1 MVRSHRLAATLVLF
15 LATAAQAETKAAET
29 KTAETPA
36 ALVSRLSLEEKAA
49 QLQSASPPIPRLGI
63 RGYEWWSEGLHGLA
77 RNGPATVFPQAI
89 GLAAAWDKT
98 LMGQVGEAVSVEAR
112 AKFNAVGARDP
123 GRYEGLTIW
132 SPNIN
137 IYRDPRWGRG
147 QETYGEDPHLT
158 GALGAAF
165 VRGIQGP
172 DPAHPRAIATPKH
185 FAVHS
190 GPEAGRHGF
199 DVDVSP
205 QDLQATYL
213 PAFRQAV
220 VEGGAGSVM
229 CAYNALHGVPACA
242 SPLLLDQTLRRDWGF
257 RGFVVS
263 DCDAVDDMTQFHYF
277 RIDNAGSSAAAL
289 KAGDDLNCGD
299 AYAQLPAAVARGE
312 LDEGVLDRSLVR
324 LFEARAAL
332 GALLAPDLA
341 TDPYARL
348 GAGDVNSAAHRTLA
362 LEAARKSIVLLKNAN
377 NRLPLAPT
385 ARIAVIGP
393 DADALEVLEANY
405 HGTAV
410 DPVTPLQGLRAQ
422 WGATKVGYAQG
433 SSVAEGVPI
442 AVPETALRTG
452 LGADAVQGLTGAYFD
467 DPALAGAPRVTR
479 TDRVVNFDWD
489 RAAPAPG
496 LDPAR
501 YGVRWTG
508 VLVPQGPGE
517 YGLVVGVARCF
528 DCKGHDPV
536 RLWVDDKLVVDDDG
550 SGKAVEA
557 ALTFADARP
566 RRIRLE
572 LSHTGEDQGVRLQWR
587 APAAPQI
594 AEAVKAARQA
604 DVVVAVVGL
613 SPDVEGE
620 ALSIAVPGFDGG
632 DRTDIAL
639 PAPQRRLLEALAAT
653 GKPLVVVLTAG
664 GAVELDWAKVHADA
678 ILAAWYPGQSG
689 GVAIAETL
697 AGRNNPAGRLPVTF
711 YRSAKDLPPLIDYAM
726 KGRTYRYFE
735 GQPVYPFGYGLSY
748 TRFDYGAPSLSA
760 TALKAGQELVVEAE
774 VDNVGDRA
782 GDEVV
787 QAYLIPP
794 RAVTARARPAQG
806 ERILLRTLVGFD
818 RVTLKPGER
827 RKVRFTLTPRDL
839 SQVDRAGAR
848 AVVPGRYTLF
858 VGGGQPGQ
866 AAGHEV
872 SFTIEGQQE
881 LPR

>member
-1 MVRSHRLAATLVLF
+1 MMVRSHALTTLLLF
-15 LATAAQAETKAAET
+15 ATAAPLAEAWA
-29 KTAETPA
+29 AETPA
-36 ALVSRLSLEEKAA
+36 DLVSRLSLEEKAA
-49 QLQSASPPIPRLGI
+49 QLQSAAPPIPRLGI
-63 RGYEWWSEGLHGLA
+63 RGYEWWNEGLHGLA

-89 GLAAAWDKT
+89 GLAATWDEG
-98 LMGQVGEAVSVEAR
+98 LMGRVGEAVSTEAR
-112 AKFNAVGARDP
+112 AKFNAVGDRDP

-158 GALGAAF
+158 GTLAAAF

-172 DPAHPRAIATPKH
+172 DPQHPRAIATPKH

-205 QDLQATYL
+205 QDLEATYL

-220 VEGGAGSVM
+220 VEGGARSVM
-229 CAYNALHGVPACA
+229 CAYNAIHGFPACA
-242 SPLLLDQTLRRDWGF
+242 SPLLLDETLRRDWSF
-257 RGFVVS
+257 KGFVVS

-277 RIDNAGSSAAAL
+277 RLDNAASSAAAL
-289 KAGDDLNCGD
+289 VAGDDLNCGN
-299 AYAQLPAAVARGE
+299 AYAQLPAAVRRGD
-312 LDEGVLDRSLVR
+312 LDEAMLDRAVVR

-332 GALLAPDLA
+332 GALFAPDPA
-341 TDPYARL
+341 NPYARI
-348 GAGDVNSAAHRTLA
+348 GADAVNSPAHQALA
-362 LEAARKSIVLLKNAN
+362 LEAARKSIVLLKNDRK
-377 NRLPLAPT
+377 RLPLAAT
-385 ARIAVIGP
+385 TKIAVIGP

-410 DPVTPLQGLRAQ
+410 DPITPLQGLRAQ
-422 WGATKVGYAQG
+422 WGKGNIRYAQG
-433 SSVAEGVPI
+433 STVAEGVPV

-452 LGADAVQGLTGAYFD
+452 VGPDAVQGLIGAYFD
-467 DPALAGAPRVTR
+467 DPALSGAPRVTR

-496 LDPAR
+496 LDSTR

-508 VLVPQGPGE
+508 ALVPPGPGQ
-517 YGLVVGVARCF
+517 YALVVGVARCF

-536 RLWVDDKLVVDDDG
+536 RLWIDDKLVVDDDG

-557 ALTFADARP
+557 VLNFADARP

-572 LSHTGEDQGVRLQWR
+572 LSHAGEDQGVRLQWR
-587 APAAPQI
+587 APAAPQL
-594 AEAVKAARQA
+594 AEAVKAAAQS

-620 ALSIAVPGFDGG
+620 ALQVTVPGFDGG

-653 GKPLVVVLTAG
+653 GKPLVVVLTSG
-664 GAVELDWAKVHADA
+664 GAVELDWAKTHADA

-697 AGRNNPAGRLPVTF
+697 AGLNNPSGRLPVTF
-711 YRSAKDLPPLIDYAM
+711 YKSARDLPPLVEYAM

-735 GQPVYPFGYGLSY
+735 GEPTYPFGYGLSY
-748 TRFDYGAPSLSA
+748 TRFDYGAPSVSSA
-760 TALKAGQELVVEAE
+760 TLKAGEDLIVEAQ
-774 VDNVGDRA
+774 VANVGDRA

-794 RAVTARARPAQG
+794 KPADYRGRQAD
-806 ERILLRTLVGFD
+806 RLLLRTLVGFD

-827 RKVRFTLTPRDL
+827 RKVRFTLSPRDL
-839 SQVDRAGAR
+839 SQVARNGAR
-848 AVVPGRYTLF
+848 AVVPGQYTLF
-858 VGGGQPGQ
+858 VGGGQRGQAPGQ
-866 AAGHEV
+866 AV
-872 SFTIEGQQE
+872 NFTIEGQQE

>member
-1 MVRSHRLAATLVLF
+1 MVRPHALAALLLLF
-15 LATAAQAETKAAET
+15 ATAAPLAQAWA
-29 KTAETPA
+29 AETPA
-36 ALVSRLSLEEKAA
+36 DLVSRLSLEEKVA
-49 QLQSASPPIPRLGI
+49 QLQSAAPPIPRLGI
-63 RGYEWWSEGLHGLA
+63 RGYEWWNEGLHGLA

-89 GLAAAWDKT
+89 GLAATWDES
-98 LMGQVGEAVSVEAR
+98 LMGRVGEAVSVEAR
-112 AKFNAVGARDP
+112 AKFNAVGDRDP

-158 GALGAAF
+158 GTLAAAF

-172 DPAHPRAIATPKH
+172 DPEHPRAVATPKH

-205 QDLQATYL
+205 QDLEATYL

-220 VEGGAGSVM
+220 IEGGARSVM
-229 CAYNALHGVPACA
+229 CAYNAIHGFPACA
-242 SPLLLDQTLRRDWGF
+242 SPLLLDETLRRDWGF
-257 RGFVVS
+257 KGFVVS

-277 RIDNAGSSAAAL
+277 RLDNAASSAAAL
-289 KAGDDLNCGD
+289 AAGDDLNCGN
-299 AYAQLPAAVARGE
+299 AYAQLPVAVRRGE
-312 LDEGVLDRSLVR
+312 LDEAVIDRAVVR

-332 GALLAPDLA
+332 GALWAPNPA
-341 TDPYARL
+341 NPYANL
-348 GAGDVNSAAHRTLA
+348 GAEAVNSPAHRALA
-362 LEAARKSIVLLKNAN
+362 LEAARKSIVLLKNDG

-405 HGTAV
+405 HGAAV

-422 WGATKVGYAQG
+422 WGKANIRYAQG
-433 SSVAEGVPI
+433 SGVAEGVPV

-452 LGADAVQGLTGAYFD
+452 VGPDAAQGLTGAYFD
-467 DPALAGAPRVTR
+467 DPALGGAPRVTR

-508 VLVPQGPGE
+508 ALVPPGPGQ
-517 YGLVVGVARCF
+517 YALVVGVARCF

-557 ALTFADARP
+557 VLNFADARP

-587 APAAPQI
+587 APAAPQL
-594 AEAVKAARQA
+594 AEAVKVASQA

-620 ALSIAVPGFDGG
+620 ALQVTVPGFDGG

-653 GKPLVVVLTAG
+653 GKPLVVVLTSG
-664 GAVELDWAKVHADA
+664 GAVELDWAKTHADA

-697 AGRNNPAGRLPVTF
+697 AGLNNPAGRLPVTF
-711 YRSAKDLPPLIDYAM
+711 YKSARDLPPLVDYAM
-726 KGRTYRYFE
+726 KGRTYRYFDGE
-735 GQPVYPFGYGLSY
+735 PTYPFGYGLSY
-748 TRFDYGAPSLSA
+748 TRFDYGAPSLSTA
-760 TALKAGQELVVEAE
+760 TLKAGEDLVVEAQ
-774 VDNVGDRA
+774 VANIGDRA

-787 QAYLIPP
+787 QAYLTPP
-794 RAVTARARPAQG
+794 SPADYRGRQAD
-806 ERILLRTLVGFD
+806 RLLLRTLVGFD

-827 RKVRFTLTPRDL
+827 GKVRFVLSPRDL
-839 SQVDRAGAR
+839 SQVGRSGAR

-866 AAGHEV
+866 APGQEV

>member
-1 MVRSHRLAATLVLF
+1 MVRPHALATLLLLF
-15 LATAAQAETKAAET
+15 ATAAPLAEAWA
-29 KTAETPA
+29 AETPA
-36 ALVSRLSLEEKAA
+36 ELVSRLSLEEKAA
-49 QLQSASPPIPRLGI
+49 QLQSAAPPIPRLGI
-63 RGYEWWSEGLHGLA
+63 RGYEWWNEGLHGLA

-89 GLAAAWDKT
+89 GLAATWDES
-98 LMGQVGEAVSVEAR
+98 LMGRVGEAVSVEAR
-112 AKFNAVGARDP
+112 AKFNAVGDRDP

-158 GALGAAF
+158 GTLAAAF

-172 DPAHPRAIATPKH
+172 DPEHPRAIATPKH

-205 QDLQATYL
+205 QDLEATYL

-220 VEGGAGSVM
+220 VEGGARSVM
-229 CAYNALHGVPACA
+229 CAYNAIHGFPACA
-242 SPLLLDQTLRRDWGF
+242 SPLLLDETLRRDWGF
-257 RGFVVS
+257 KGFVVS

-277 RIDNAGSSAAAL
+277 RLDNAASSAAAL
-289 KAGDDLNCGD
+289 TAGDDLNCGD
-299 AYAQLPAAVARGE
+299 AYAQLPAAVRRGE
-312 LDEGVLDRSLVR
+312 IDEAVLDRAVVR

-332 GALLAPDLA
+332 GALFAPDPA
-341 TDPYARL
+341 NPYANL
-348 GAGDVNSAAHRTLA
+348 GVDAVNSSAHRALA
-362 LEAARKSIVLLKNAN
+362 LEAARKSIVLLKNEN
-377 NRLPLAPT
+377 SRLPLAPT
-385 ARIAVIGP
+385 TKIALIGP

-422 WGATKVGYAQG
+422 WGKASIRYAQG
-433 SSVAEGVPI
+433 SGVAEGVPV

-452 LGADAVQGLTGAYFD
+452 VGADAVQGLTGAYFD
-467 DPALAGAPRVTR
+467 DPALGGAPRVTR

-508 VLVPQGPGE
+508 ALVPPGPGQ
-517 YGLVVGVARCF
+517 YVLVVGVARCF

-550 SGKAVEA
+550 SGKSVEA
-557 ALTFADARP
+557 VLNFADTRP

-587 APAAPQI
+587 APAAPQL
-594 AEAVKAARQA
+594 AEAVKAATQS

-620 ALSIAVPGFDGG
+620 ALQVAVPGFDGG

-653 GKPLVVVLTAG
+653 GKPLVVVLTSG
-664 GAVELDWAKVHADA
+664 GAVELDWAKTHADA

-689 GVAIAETL
+689 GGAIAETL
-697 AGRNNPAGRLPVTF
+697 AGLNNPAGRLPVTF
-711 YRSAKDLPPLIDYAM
+711 YKSARDLPPLVEYAM

-735 GQPVYPFGYGLSY
+735 GEPTYPFGYGLSY

-760 TALKAGQELVVEAE
+760 GTLKAGEDLVVEAQ
-774 VDNVGDRA
+774 VANVGDRA

-787 QAYLIPP
+787 QAYLTPP
-794 RAVTARARPAQG
+794 RPADYRGRQAD
-806 ERILLRTLVGFD
+806 RLLLRTLVGFD

-827 RKVRFTLTPRDL
+827 GKVRFVLSPRDL
-839 SQVDRAGAR
+839 SQVGRSGAR

-866 AAGHEV
+866 APGQTV

>member
-1 MVRSHRLAATLVLF
+1 MVRPHALAALLLLF
-15 LATAAQAETKAAET
+15 ATAAPLAEAWA
-29 KTAETPA
+29 AETPA
-36 ALVSRLSLEEKAA
+36 GLVSRLSLEEKAA
-49 QLQSASPPIPRLGI
+49 QLQSAAPPIPRLGI
-63 RGYEWWSEGLHGLA
+63 RGYEWWNEGLHGLA

-89 GLAAAWDKT
+89 GLAATWDES
-98 LMGQVGEAVSVEAR
+98 LMGRVGEAVSVEAR

-158 GALGAAF
+158 GTLAAAF

-172 DPAHPRAIATPKH
+172 DPQHPRAIATPKH

-205 QDLQATYL
+205 QDLEATYL

-220 VEGGAGSVM
+220 VEGGARSVM
-229 CAYNALHGVPACA
+229 CAYNAVHGFPACA

-257 RGFVVS
+257 KGFVVS

-277 RIDNAGSSAAAL
+277 RLDNAGSSAAAL
-289 KAGDDLNCGD
+289 AAGDDLNCGV
-299 AYAQLPAAVARGE
+299 AYAQLPAAVRRGDI
-312 LDEGVLDRSLVR
+312 DEAVLDRAVVR

-332 GALLAPDLA
+332 GALFAPDPA
-341 TDPYARL
+341 NPYANL
-348 GAGDVNSAAHRTLA
+348 GADAVNAPAHRALA
-362 LEAARKSIVLLKNAN
+362 LEAARKSIVLLKNDK
-377 NRLPLAPT
+377 NRLPLAVT
-385 ARIAVIGP
+385 TRIAVIGP

-405 HGTAV
+405 HGTAI

-422 WGATKVGYAQG
+422 WGKANIRYAQG
-433 SSVAEGVPI
+433 SGVAEGVPV

-452 LGADAVQGLTGAYFD
+452 VGPNAIHGLTGAYFD
-467 DPALAGAPRVTR
+467 DPALVGAPRVTR

-508 VLVPQGPGE
+508 ALVPPGPGE
-517 YGLVVGVARCF
+517 YALVVGVARCF

-536 RLWVDDKLVVDDDG
+536 RLWIDDKLVVDDDG
-550 SGKAVEA
+550 SGKSVEA
-557 ALTFADARP
+557 VLNFADARP

-572 LSHTGEDQGVRLQWR
+572 LSHAGEDQGVRLQWR
-587 APAAPQI
+587 APAAPQL
-594 AEAVKAARQA
+594 AEAVKAAGEA

-620 ALSIAVPGFDGG
+620 ALQVTVPGFDGG

-639 PAPQRRLLEALAAT
+639 PAPQRRLLEAVAAT
-653 GKPLVVVLTAG
+653 GKPLIVVLASG
-664 GAVELDWAKVHADA
+664 GAVELDWAKTHADA
-678 ILAAWYPGQSG
+678 ILAAWYPGQAG

-697 AGRNNPAGRLPVTF
+697 AGLNNPAGRLPVTF
-711 YRSAKDLPPLIDYAM
+711 YKSARDLPPLIEYAM
-726 KGRTYRYFE
+726 KGRTYRYFDGE
-735 GQPVYPFGYGLSY
+735 PTYPFGYGLSY
-748 TRFDYGAPSLSA
+748 TRFGYGAPSLSA
-760 TALKAGQELVVEAE
+760 ATLKAGEDLVVEAQ
-774 VDNVGDRA
+774 VANVGDRA

-787 QAYLIPP
+787 QAYLTPP
-794 RAVTARARPAQG
+794 TPADYRGRQAD
-806 ERILLRTLVGFD
+806 RLLLRTLVGFD

-827 RKVRFTLTPRDL
+827 GKVRFVLSPRDL
-839 SQVDRAGAR
+839 SQVGRSGAR

-858 VGGGQPGQ
+858 VGGGQPSQAPGQ
-866 AAGHEV
+866 TV

>member
-1 MVRSHRLAATLVLF
+1 LLLLF
-15 LATAAQAETKAAET
+15 ATAAPLA
-29 KTAETPA
+29 KTWAAETPA
-36 ALVSRLSLEEKAA
+36 DLVSRLSLEEKAA
-49 QLQSASPPIPRLGI
+49 QLQSAAPPIPRLGI
-63 RGYEWWSEGLHGLA
+63 RGYEWWNEGLHGLA

-89 GLAAAWDKT
+89 GLAATWDEG
-98 LMGQVGEAVSVEAR
+98 LMGRVGEAVSTEAR
-112 AKFNAVGARDP
+112 AKFNAVGDRDP

-158 GALGAAF
+158 GTLAAAF

-172 DPAHPRAIATPKH
+172 DPQHPRAIATPKH

-205 QDLQATYL
+205 QDLEATYL

-220 VEGGAGSVM
+220 VEGGARSVM
-229 CAYNALHGVPACA
+229 CAYNAIHGFPACA
-242 SPLLLDQTLRRDWGF
+242 SPLLLDETLRRDWGF
-257 RGFVVS
+257 KGFVVS

-277 RIDNAGSSAAAL
+277 RLDNAASSAAAL
-289 KAGDDLNCGD
+289 VAGDDLNCGN
-299 AYAQLPAAVARGE
+299 AYAQLPAAVRRGD
-312 LDEGVLDRSLVR
+312 LDEAMLDRAVVQ
-324 LFEARAAL
+324 LFEGRAAL
-332 GALLAPDLA
+332 GALFAPDPA
-341 TDPYARL
+341 NPYARI
-348 GAGDVNSAAHRTLA
+348 GADAVNSPAHRALA
-362 LEAARKSIVLLKNAN
+362 LEAARKSIVLLKNDRK
-377 NRLPLAPT
+377 RLPLAGT
-385 ARIAVIGP
+385 TKIAVIGP

-422 WGATKVGYAQG
+422 WGEGNIRYAQG
-433 SSVAEGVPI
+433 STVAEGVPV

-452 LGADAVQGLTGAYFD
+452 VGSDAVQGLIGAYFD
-467 DPALAGAPRVTR
+467 DPALSGAPRVTR

-508 VLVPQGPGE
+508 ALVPPGPGQ
-517 YGLVVGVARCF
+517 YALVVGVARCF

-550 SGKAVEA
+550 SGKALEA
-557 ALTFADARP
+557 VLNFADTRP

-587 APAAPQI
+587 APAAPQL
-594 AEAVKAARQA
+594 AEAVKAASQA

-620 ALSIAVPGFDGG
+620 ALQVTVPGFDGG

-653 GKPLVVVLTAG
+653 GKPLVVVLTSG
-664 GAVELDWAKVHADA
+664 GAVELDWARAHADA
-678 ILAAWYPGQSG
+678 ILAAWYPGESG

-697 AGRNNPAGRLPVTF
+697 AGLNNPAGRLPVTF
-711 YRSAKDLPPLIDYAM
+711 YKSARDQPPLVEYAM

-735 GQPVYPFGYGLSY
+735 GEPTYPFGYGLSY
-748 TRFDYGAPSLSA
+748 TRFDYGAPSVSSA
-760 TALKAGQELVVEAE
+760 APKAGENLIVETE
-774 VDNVGDRA
+774 VANVGGRA

-794 RAVTARARPAQG
+794 KPADYRGRQAD
-806 ERILLRTLVGFD
+806 RLLLRTLVGFD

-827 RKVRFTLTPRDL
+827 RKVRFTLSPRDL
-839 SQVDRAGAR
+839 SQVARNGAR
-848 AVVPGRYTLF
+848 AVVPGQYTLF
-858 VGGGQPGQ
+858 VGGGQPGEGP
-866 AAGHEV
+866 GHEV
-872 SFTIEGQQE
+872 TFTIEGQQE

>member
-1 MVRSHRLAATLVLF
+1 MVRSLRLAATLVLF
-15 LATAAQAETKAAET
+15 VASAAQA
-29 KTAETPA
+29 AETPA
-36 ALVSRLSLEEKAA
+36 GLVSRLTLEEKAA
-49 QLQSASPPIPRLGI
+49 QLQSDAPAVPRLGV
-63 RGYEWWSEGLHGLA
+63 RGYEWWNEGLHGLA
-77 RNGPATVFPQAI
+77 RNGEATVFPQAI
-89 GLAAAWDKT
+89 GLAAAWDKA
-98 LMGQVGEAVSVEAR
+98 LMGRVGEAVSVEAR

-172 DPAHPRAIATPKH
+172 DPLHPRAIATPKH

-205 QDLQATYL
+205 QDLEATYL

-220 VEGGAGSVM
+220 VEGQARSVM
-229 CAYNALHGVPACA
+229 CAYNAIHGFPACA
-242 SPLLLDQTLRRDWGF
+242 SSLLLDQTLRRDWGF
-257 RGFVVS
+257 KGFVVS

-277 RIDNAGSSAAAL
+277 RVDNAASAAASL
-289 KAGDDLNCGD
+289 KAGDDLNCGF
-299 AYAQLPAAVARGE
+299 AYRDLPIAVRRGE
-312 LDEGVLDRSLVR
+312 IDEALLDQSVTR

-332 GALLAPDLA
+332 GALFAPDAA
-341 TDPYARL
+341 TDPYAGI
-348 GAGDVNSAAHRTLA
+348 GASAVNSPAHRALA

-377 NRLPLAPT
+377 NRLPLASST
-385 ARIAVIGP
+385 TIAVIGP

-410 DPVTPLQGLRAQ
+410 DPITPLQGIRAQ
-422 WGATKVGYAQG
+422 WGAAKIRYAQG
-433 SSVAEGVPI
+433 SAVAEGVPI
-442 AVPETALRTG
+442 AVPETALRTSV
-452 LGADAVQGLTGAYFD
+452 GADAVQGLTGAYFD
-467 DPALAGAPRVTR
+467 DPGLSGAPRLVR

-489 RAAPAPG
+489 RTAPAPG
-496 LDPAR
+496 LSAAR

-508 VLVPQGPGE
+508 AIVPPGAGD
-517 YGLVVGVARCF
+517 YTLVVGVPRCF

-557 ALTFADARP
+557 ALSFTDARP
-566 RRIRLE
+566 RAIRLE
-572 LSHTGEDQGVRLQWR
+572 LSHTGEDQGVHLQWR

-594 AEAVKAARQA
+594 AEAVKVASQA
-604 DVVVAVVGL
+604 DVIVAVVGL

-620 ALSIAVPGFDGG
+620 ALQVTVPGFDGG

-639 PAPQRRLLEALAAT
+639 PAPQRRLLEAAAAT
-653 GKPLVVVLTAG
+653 GKPLIVILTAG
-664 GAVELDWAKVHADA
+664 GAVELDWAKTHADA

-689 GVAIAETL
+689 GTALAETL
-697 AGRNNPAGRLPVTF
+697 SGLNNPAGRLPVTF

-735 GQPVYPFGYGLSY
+735 GEPVYPFGHGLSY
-748 TRFDYGAPSLSA
+748 SRFDYGAPSLSRPVVM
-760 TALKAGQELVVEAE
+760 AGEDLTFEVE
-774 VDNVGDRA
+774 VGNVGARA

-794 RAVTARARPAQG
+794 WPAKVGTRPAQG
-806 ERILLRTLVGFD
+806 ERVLLRTLVGFD
-818 RVTLKPGER
+818 RVPLKPGER
-827 RKVRFTLTPRDL
+827 RKVRFVLTPRDL
-839 SQVDRAGAR
+839 SQVDRSGAR
-848 AVVPGRYTLF
+848 AVTPGRYALF

-866 AAGHEV
+866 APGREV
-872 SFTIEGQQE
+872 SFTIEGTQE

>member
-1 MVRSHRLAATLVLF
+1 MVRSHCLAATLVLV
-15 LATAAQAETKAAET
+15 LASAAQAAEPQG
-29 KTAETPA
+29 PA
-36 ALVSRLSLEEKAA
+36 ALVSRLTLEEKAA

-98 LMGQVGEAVSVEAR
+98 LMGQVGEVVSVEAR
-112 AKFNAVGARDP
+112 AKFNAVGDRDP
-123 GRYEGLTIW
+123 GRYEGLTLW

-205 QDLQATYL
+205 QDLEATYL

-220 VEGGAGSVM
+220 VEGGARSVM
-229 CAYNALHGVPACA
+229 CAYNALHGFPACA

-257 RGFVVS
+257 KGFVVS

-277 RIDNAGSSAAAL
+277 RVDNAASSAAAL

-299 AYAQLPAAVARGE
+299 AYAKLPVAVARGE
-312 LDEGVLDRSLVR
+312 IEEAVLDRSLVR

-332 GALLAPDLA
+332 GALLAPDPA
-341 TDPYARL
+341 TDPYAGL
-348 GAGDVNSAAHRTLA
+348 GAGDVNSAAHRALA
-362 LEAARKSIVLLKNAN
+362 LEAARKSIVLLKNAGG
-377 NRLPLAPT
+377 RLPLAPT
-385 ARIAVIGP
+385 TRIAVIGP

-422 WGATKVGYAQG
+422 WGAAKVRYAQG
-433 SSVAEGVPI
+433 SAVAEGVPI

-452 LGADAVQGLTGAYFD
+452 VGANAAQGLTGAYFD
-467 DPALAGAPRVTR
+467 DPALGGAPRVTR

-489 RAAPAPG
+489 RTAPAPG

-508 VLVPQGPGE
+508 VIVPPGPGD
-517 YGLVVGVARCF
+517 YALVVGVARCF

-536 RLWVDDKLVVDDDG
+536 RLWVDDRLVVNDDG

-557 ALTFADARP
+557 ALTFTDTRP

-594 AEAVKAARQA
+594 AEAVKAAAQA

-620 ALSIAVPGFDGG
+620 ALSITVPGFDGG

-653 GKPLVVVLTAG
+653 GKPLVVVLTSG
-664 GAVELDWAKVHADA
+664 GAVELDWAKTHADA

-697 AGRNNPAGRLPVTF
+697 AGLNNPAGRLPVTF

-735 GQPVYPFGYGLSY
+735 GQPVYPFGHGLSY
-748 TRFDYGAPSLSA
+748 TRFDYGAPTLSTA
-760 TALKAGQELVVEAE
+760 ALKAGQDLVLEAE
-774 VDNVGDRA
+774 VGNVGDRA

-787 QAYLIPP
+787 QAYLVPP
-794 RAVTARARPAQG
+794 RAATAGRRPAQG

-818 RVTLKPGER
+818 RVSLKPGER
-827 RKVRFTLTPRDL
+827 HKVRFTLTPRDL
-839 SQVDRAGAR
+839 SQVDRAGTR

-866 AAGHEV
+866 APGHEV

>member
-1 MVRSHRLAATLVLF
+1 MVRPHALAALLLLF
-15 LATAAQAETKAAET
+15 ATAAPLAEAWA
-29 KTAETPA
+29 AETPA
-36 ALVSRLSLEEKAA
+36 DLVSRLSLEEKAA
-49 QLQSASPPIPRLGI
+49 QLQSAAPPIPRLGI
-63 RGYEWWSEGLHGLA
+63 RGYEWWNEGLHGLA

-89 GLAAAWDKT
+89 GLAATWDEG
-98 LMGQVGEAVSVEAR
+98 LMGRVGEAVSTEAR
-112 AKFNAVGARDP
+112 AKFNAVGDRDP

-158 GALGAAF
+158 GTLAAAF

-172 DPAHPRAIATPKH
+172 DPRRPRAIATPKH

-205 QDLQATYL
+205 QDLEATYL

-220 VEGGAGSVM
+220 VEGGARSVM
-229 CAYNALHGVPACA
+229 CAYNAVHGFPACA
-242 SPLLLDQTLRRDWGF
+242 SPLLLDETLRRDWGF
-257 RGFVVS
+257 KGFVVS

-277 RIDNAGSSAAAL
+277 RPDNAASSAAAL
-289 KAGDDLNCGD
+289 VAGDDLNCGN
-299 AYAQLPAAVARGE
+299 AYAQLPAAVRRGD
-312 LDEGVLDRSLVR
+312 LDEAMLDRAVVR

-332 GALLAPDLA
+332 GALFAPDP
-341 TDPYARL
+341 TNPYARI
-348 GAGDVNSAAHRTLA
+348 GADAVNSTAHQALA
-362 LEAARKSIVLLKNAN
+362 LEAARKSIVLLKNDRK
-377 NRLPLAPT
+377 RLPLAAT
-385 ARIAVIGP
+385 AKIAVIGP

-422 WGATKVGYAQG
+422 WGKGNIRYAQG
-433 SSVAEGVPI
+433 STVAEGVPV

-452 LGADAVQGLTGAYFD
+452 VGPDAVQGLIGAYFD
-467 DPALAGAPRVTR
+467 DPALSGAPRVTR

-496 LDPAR
+496 LDPTR

-508 VLVPQGPGE
+508 ALVPPGPGQ
-517 YGLVVGVARCF
+517 YALVVGVARCF

-536 RLWVDDKLVVDDDG
+536 RLWIDEKLVVDDDG
-550 SGKAVEA
+550 SGKAVEVV
-557 ALTFADARP
+557 LDFADARP

-587 APAAPQI
+587 APAAPQL
-594 AEAVKAARQA
+594 AEAVKAAAQS

-620 ALSIAVPGFDGG
+620 ALQVTVPGFDGG

-653 GKPLVVVLTAG
+653 GKPLVVVLTSG
-664 GAVELDWAKVHADA
+664 GAVELDWAKAHADA

-697 AGRNNPAGRLPVTF
+697 AGLNNPSGRLPVTF
-711 YRSAKDLPPLIDYAM
+711 YKSARDLPPLVEYAM

-735 GQPVYPFGYGLSY
+735 GEPTYPFGYGLSY
-748 TRFDYGAPSLSA
+748 TRFDYGAPSVSSA
-760 TALKAGQELVVEAE
+760 TLKAGEDLIVEAQ
-774 VDNVGDRA
+774 VANVGDRA

-794 RAVTARARPAQG
+794 KPADYRGRQAD
-806 ERILLRTLVGFD
+806 RLLLRTLVGFD

-827 RKVRFTLTPRDL
+827 RKVRFTLSPRDL
-839 SQVDRAGAR
+839 SQVARNGAR
-848 AVVPGRYTLF
+848 AVVPGQYTLF
-858 VGGGQPGQ
+858 VGGGQRGQAPGQ
-866 AAGHEV
+866 AV
-872 SFTIEGQQE
+872 NFTIEGQQE

>member
-1 MVRSHRLAATLVLF
+1 MMLRPLLLSASAIVLTATS
-15 LATAAQAETKAAET
+15 ASAG
-29 KTAETPA
+29 ETPA
-36 ALVSRLSLEEKAA
+36 GLVARMTLEEKAA
-49 QLQSASPPIPRLGI
+49 QLQSAAPPIPRLGV

-89 GLAAAWDKT
+89 GLAATWDKD
-98 LMGQVGEAVSVEAR
+98 LLGKVGEVVSIEAR
-112 AKFNAVGARDP
+112 AKFNAVGDRDP

-158 GALGAAF
+158 GALGVAF

-172 DPAHPRAIATPKH
+172 DPDHPRAIATPKH

-205 QDLQATYL
+205 QDLEATYL
-213 PAFRQAV
+213 PAFRRAV
-220 VEGGAGSVM
+220 VEGEARSVM
-229 CAYNALHGVPACA
+229 CAYNAIHGFPACA

-257 RGFVVS
+257 KGFVVS
-263 DCDAVDDMTQFHYF
+263 DCDAVDDMSQFHYF
-277 RIDNAGSSAAAL
+277 RLDNAAASAAAL
-289 KAGDDLNCGD
+289 KAGDDLNCGN
-299 AYAQLPAAVARGE
+299 AYAQLPSAVRRGDV
-312 LDEGVLDRSLVR
+312 DEATVDQAVTRV
-324 LFEARAAL
+324 FEARAAL
-332 GALLAPDLA
+332 GALYAPDPKN
-341 TDPYARL
+341 PYAKIGL
-348 GAGDVNSAAHRTLA
+348 QAVNAPGHRALA
-362 LEAARKSIVLLKNAN
+362 LEAARKSIVLLKNDK

-385 ARIAVIGP
+385 ARIAVVGP

-422 WGATKVGYAQG
+422 WGAGNVRYAQG
-433 SSVAEGVPI
+433 SPVAEGVPV

-452 LGADAVQGLTGAYFD
+452 VNPDAAQGLTGAYFD
-467 DPALAGAPRVTR
+467 DPAMSGTPRVTR

-489 RAAPAPG
+489 RTAPAPG

-508 VLVPQGPGE
+508 ALVPPGPGE
-517 YGLVVGVARCF
+517 YALVVGVARCF

-557 ALTFADARP
+557 VLNFADTRP
-566 RRIRLE
+566 RKIRLE

-587 APAAPQI
+587 APAAPQL
-594 AEAVKAARQA
+594 AEAVKAASEA
-604 DVVVAVVGL
+604 DVVVAMVGL

-620 ALSIAVPGFDGG
+620 ALQIAVPGFDGG

-639 PAPQRRLLEALAAT
+639 PASQRRLLEALAAT
-653 GKPLVVVLTAG
+653 GKPLVVVLASG
-664 GAVELDWAKVHADA
+664 GAIELDWAKTHADA

-689 GVAIAETL
+689 GTALAETL
-697 AGRNNPAGRLPVTF
+697 AGLNNPSGRLPVTF
-711 YRSAKDLPPLIDYAM
+711 YRSARDLPPLIEYAM
-726 KGRTYRYFE
+726 KGRTYRYFDGE
-735 GQPVYPFGYGLSY
+735 PTYPFGHGLSY
-748 TRFDYGAPSLSA
+748 TRFAYGAPVASTA
-760 TALKAGQELVVEAE
+760 TLKAGQPLVVEAE
-774 VDNVGDRA
+774 VANVGARA

-787 QAYLIPP
+787 QAYLVPP
-794 RAVTARARPAQG
+794 KPEDYRGRQADRL
-806 ERILLRTLVGFD
+806 LLRTLVGFD
-818 RVTLKPGER
+818 RVSLKPGEK
-827 RKVRFTLTPRDL
+827 RKVRFEISPRDL
-839 SQVDRAGAR
+839 SQVARSGAR

-866 AAGHEV
+866 AAGQSV
-872 SFTIEGQQE
+872 NFTIEGRQE

>member
-1 MVRSHRLAATLVLF
+1 MVRPHALTAVLLLF
-15 LATAAQAETKAAET
+15 ATAAPLA
-29 KTAETPA
+29 KTWAAETPA
-36 ALVSRLSLEEKAA
+36 DLVSRLSLEEKAA
-49 QLQSASPPIPRLGI
+49 QLQSAAPPIPRLGI
-63 RGYEWWSEGLHGLA
+63 RGYEWWNEGLHGLA

-89 GLAAAWDKT
+89 GLAATWDEG
-98 LMGQVGEAVSVEAR
+98 LMGRVGEAVSTEAR
-112 AKFNAVGARDP
+112 AKFNAVGDRDP

-158 GALGAAF
+158 GTLAAAF

-172 DPAHPRAIATPKH
+172 DPQHPRAIATPKH

-205 QDLQATYL
+205 QDLEATYL
-213 PAFRQAV
+213 PAFRHAV
-220 VEGGAGSVM
+220 VEGGARSVM
-229 CAYNALHGVPACA
+229 CAYNAIHGFPACA
-242 SPLLLDQTLRRDWGF
+242 SPLLLDETLRRDWGF
-257 RGFVVS
+257 KGFVVS

-277 RIDNAGSSAAAL
+277 RLDNAASSAAAL
-289 KAGDDLNCGD
+289 VAGDDLNCGN
-299 AYAQLPAAVARGE
+299 AYAQLPAAVRRGD
-312 LDEGVLDRSLVR
+312 LDEAMLDRAVVR
-324 LFEARAAL
+324 LFEGRAAL
-332 GALLAPDLA
+332 GALFAPDPA
-341 TDPYARL
+341 NPYARI
-348 GAGDVNSAAHRTLA
+348 GADAVNSPAHRALA
-362 LEAARKSIVLLKNAN
+362 LEAARKSIVLLKNDRK
-377 NRLPLAPT
+377 RLPLAGT
-385 ARIAVIGP
+385 TKIAVIGP

-422 WGATKVGYAQG
+422 WGEGNIRYAQG
-433 SSVAEGVPI
+433 STVAEGVAV

-452 LGADAVQGLTGAYFD
+452 VGSDAVQGLIGAYFD
-467 DPALAGAPRVTR
+467 DPALSGAPRVTR

-508 VLVPQGPGE
+508 ALVPPGPGQ
-517 YGLVVGVARCF
+517 YALVVGVARCF

-550 SGKAVEA
+550 SGKALEA
-557 ALTFADARP
+557 VLNFADTRP

-587 APAAPQI
+587 APAAPQL
-594 AEAVKAARQA
+594 AEAVKAAAQSE
-604 DVVVAVVGL
+604 VVVAVVGL

-620 ALSIAVPGFDGG
+620 ALQVTVPGFDGG

-653 GKPLVVVLTAG
+653 GKPLVVVLISG
-664 GAVELDWAKVHADA
+664 GAVELDWAKAHADA

-697 AGRNNPAGRLPVTF
+697 AGLNNPSGRLPVTF
-711 YRSAKDLPPLIDYAM
+711 YKSARDLPPLVEYAM

-735 GQPVYPFGYGLSY
+735 GEPTYPFGYGLSY
-748 TRFDYGAPSLSA
+748 TRFDYRVPSVSSV
-760 TALKAGQELVVEAE
+760 TLKAGEDLIVEAQ
-774 VDNVGDRA
+774 VANVGDRA

-794 RAVTARARPAQG
+794 KPADYRGRQAD
-806 ERILLRTLVGFD
+806 RLLLRTLVGFD

-827 RKVRFTLTPRDL
+827 RKVRFTLSPRDL
-839 SQVDRAGAR
+839 SQVARNGAR
-848 AVVPGRYTLF
+848 AVVPGQYTLF
-858 VGGGQPGQ
+858 VGGGQPGEGP
-866 AAGHEV
+866 GHEV
-872 SFTIEGQQE
+872 TFTIEGQQE

>member
-1 MVRSHRLAATLVLF
+1 MVRSHCLATTLVLV
-15 LATAAQAETKAAET
+15 LATAAHGAEPLAPEL
-29 KTAETPA
+29 PA

-158 GALGAAF
+158 SALGAAF

-205 QDLQATYL
+205 QDLEATYL

-220 VEGGAGSVM
+220 VEGGARSVM
-229 CAYNALHGVPACA
+229 CAYNAIHGFPACA

-257 RGFVVS
+257 KGFVVS

-277 RIDNAGSSAAAL
+277 RVDNAASSAAAL

-299 AYAQLPAAVARGE
+299 AYAKLPVAVARGE
-312 LDEGVLDRSLVR
+312 VEEGVLDRSLVR

-332 GALLAPDLA
+332 GALLAPDPA
-341 TDPYARL
+341 TDPHAGL
-348 GAGDVNSAAHRTLA
+348 GAGEVNSPAHKALA
-362 LEAARKSIVLLKNAN
+362 LEAARKSIVLLKNAG

-422 WGATKVGYAQG
+422 WGAAKVSYAQG
-433 SSVAEGVPI
+433 SSVAEGVAI

-452 LGADAVQGLTGAYFD
+452 PGTSAVQGLTGAYFD
-467 DPALAGAPRVTR
+467 DPALGGAPRVTR
-479 TDRVVNFDWD
+479 TDRVINFDWD

-508 VLVPQGPGE
+508 VLVPPGPGQ
-517 YGLVVGVARCF
+517 YALVVGVARCF

-536 RLWVDDKLVVDDDG
+536 RLWVDDKLVVNDDG

-557 ALTFADARP
+557 ALTFADTRP
-566 RRIRLE
+566 RRVRLE

-664 GAVELDWAKVHADA
+664 GAVELDWAKTHADA

-689 GVAIAETL
+689 GVALAETL

-760 TALKAGQELVVEAE
+760 AALKAGQDLVVEAE
-774 VDNVGDRA
+774 VGNAGDRA

-787 QAYLIPP
+787 QAYLVPP
-794 RAVTARARPAQG
+794 KPAVASFRGQPAQG

-839 SQVDRAGAR
+839 SQVDRSGAR

-866 AAGHEV
+866 APGREV
-872 SFTIEGQQE
+872 SFTIEGTQE